1 MRNLRGFINYLFTIF
16 FFSFN
21 LCAQDENIVSI
32 EIINGSNNSKNS
44 IFFRGDFINV
54 RFDELSS
61 KIKNYYY
68 TFEHCDYNWEK
79 SILFKNEFIDGF
91 DDLRISNYQKSFNT
105 LQKFIN
111 YSFNIS
117 NKKLKISGNYI
128 LTVKDDFDNEVLKRK
143 FIIVNDYNIG
153 YIQISR
159 AKTNKIINTH
169 QNIKVTFNCIECFYE
184 NNADYKL
191 LVIKNNN
198 FNDYKIINKPTL
210 KTSKKLIYDN
220 IIFQGGDEYL
230 SFDTKNILSTS
241 NQIKKVLNGEIY
253 KTILY
258 DDLKEL
264 VYTYK
269 PDKNGEFIVNS
280 DNENNSRD
288 SDYTLV
294 NFTLNK
300 DNDFDENLFIVGR
313 FNNHD
318 LNEKYKLKKI
328 SKNKFG
334 INLKLKQ
341 GYYNYKYVKIEKG
354 ALKDI
359 SSFWQTENNYS
370 AILYQKKPTDRFY
383 KIIGFG
389 EKNSYKIVN

>member
-1 MRNLRGFINYLFTIF
+1 MINFKSLIKYKLIVF
-16 FFSFN
+16 F
-21 LCAQDENIVSI
+21 LCFDIYSQDDNIASI
-32 EIINGSNNSKNS
+32 ELISKSNNSNNF
-44 IFFRGDFINV
+44 IFFSSDFINV
-54 RFDELSS
+54 SFDELSS

-79 SILFKNEFIDGF
+79 STLFKNEFVEGF
-91 DDLRISNYQKSFNT
+91 DDLRIYNYQKSFNT

-128 LTVKDDFDNEVLKRK
+128 LTIKDDFKKEILKRK
-143 FIIVNDYNIG
+143 FIIVSDYNIG
-153 YIQISR
+153 DIQISR
-159 AKTNKIINTH
+159 AKANKIIDTH
-169 QNIKVTFNCIECFYE
+169 QSLKVTFNCIECFFE

-191 LVIKNNN
+191 LILKNNN
-198 FNDYKIINKPTL
+198 FNDYKIINKPTF

-220 IIFQGGDEYL
+220 VIFQGGNEYL
-230 SFDTKNILSTS
+230 SFDTKNIFSTN
-241 NQIKKVLNGEIY
+241 NQIKSVMNGPIY

-258 DDLKEL
+258 NDLKKNI
-264 VYTYK
+264 YSYN

-280 DNENNSRD
+280 DNENNSTD

-294 NFTLNK
+294 SFSLNRE
-300 DNDFDENLFIVGR
+300 NDINENLFIVGG

-318 LNEKYKLKKI
+318 IKEKYKLKKI

-341 GYYNYKYVKIEKG
+341 GYYNYKYVTIKNG
-354 ALKDI
+354 VLKDL
-359 SSFWQTENNYS
+359 SSFWETENDYS

-383 KIIGFG
+383 KIIGYG
-389 EKNSYKIVN
+389 KNNSYKIVN

>member
-1 MRNLRGFINYLFTIF
+1 MINFKSLIKYKLIVF
-16 FFSFN
+16 F
-21 LCAQDENIVSI
+21 LCFDIYSQDDNIASI
-32 EIINGSNNSKNS
+32 ELINKSNNSNNF
-44 IFFRGDFINV
+44 IFFSSDFINV
-54 RFDELSS
+54 SFDELSS

-79 SILFKNEFIDGF
+79 STLFKNEFVEGF

-128 LTVKDDFDNEVLKRK
+128 LTIKDDFKKEILKRK
-143 FIIVNDYNIG
+143 FIIVSDYNIG
-153 YIQISR
+153 DIQISR
-159 AKTNKIINTH
+159 AKANKIIDTH
-169 QNIKVTFNCIECFYE
+169 QSLKVTFNCIECFFE

-191 LVIKNNN
+191 LILKNNN
-198 FNDYKIINKPTL
+198 FNDYKIINKPTF

-220 IIFQGGDEYL
+220 VIFQGGNEYL
-230 SFDTKNILSTS
+230 SFDTKNIFSTS
-241 NQIKKVLNGEIY
+241 NQIKRVMNGPIY

-258 DDLKEL
+258 NDLKKN
-264 VYTYK
+264 VYSYN

-280 DNENNSRD
+280 DNENNSTD

-294 NFTLNK
+294 SFSLNRE
-300 DNDFDENLFIVGR
+300 NDINENLFIVGG

-318 LNEKYKLKKI
+318 IKEKYKLKKI

-341 GYYNYKYVKIEKG
+341 GYYNYKYVTIENG
-354 ALKDI
+354 VLKDL
-359 SSFWQTENNYS
+359 SSFWETENDYS

-383 KIIGFG
+383 KIIGYG
-389 EKNSYKIVN
+389 KNNSYKIVN

>member
-1 MRNLRGFINYLFTIF
+1 MINFKSLIKYKLIVF
-16 FFSFN
+16 F
-21 LCAQDENIVSI
+21 LCFDIYSQDDNIASI
-32 EIINGSNNSKNS
+32 ELISKSNNSNNF
-44 IFFRGDFINV
+44 IFFSSDFINV
-54 RFDELSS
+54 SFDELSS

-79 SILFKNEFIDGF
+79 STLFKNEFVEGF

-128 LTVKDDFDNEVLKRK
+128 LTIKDDFKKEILKRK
-143 FIIVNDYNIG
+143 FIIVSDYNIG
-153 YIQISR
+153 DIQISR
-159 AKTNKIINTH
+159 AKANKIIDTH
-169 QNIKVTFNCIECFYE
+169 QSLKVTFNCIECFFE

-191 LVIKNNN
+191 LILKNNN
-198 FNDYKIINKPTL
+198 FNDYKIINKPTF

-220 IIFQGGDEYL
+220 VIFQGGNEYL
-230 SFDTKNILSTS
+230 SFDTKNIFSTS
-241 NQIKKVLNGEIY
+241 NQIKRVINGPIY

-258 DDLKEL
+258 NDLKKN
-264 VYTYK
+264 VYSYN

-280 DNENNSRD
+280 DNENNSTD

-294 NFTLNK
+294 SFSLNRE
-300 DNDFDENLFIVGR
+300 NDINENLFIVGG

-318 LNEKYKLKKI
+318 IKEKYKLKKI

-341 GYYNYKYVKIEKG
+341 GYYNYKYVTIKNG
-354 ALKDI
+354 VLKDL
-359 SSFWQTENNYS
+359 SSFWETENDYS

-383 KIIGFG
+383 KIIGYG
-389 EKNSYKIVN
+389 KNNSYKIVN

>member
-1 MRNLRGFINYLFTIF
+1 MINFKSLIKYKLIVF
-16 FFSFN
+16 F
-21 LCAQDENIVSI
+21 LCFDIYSQDDNIASI
-32 EIINGSNNSKNS
+32 ELISKSNNSNNF
-44 IFFRGDFINV
+44 IFFSSDFINV
-54 RFDELSS
+54 SFDELSS

-79 SILFKNEFIDGF
+79 STLFKNEFVEGF

-128 LTVKDDFDNEVLKRK
+128 LTIKDDFKKEILKRK
-143 FIIVNDYNIG
+143 FIIVSDYNIG
-153 YIQISR
+153 DIQISR
-159 AKTNKIINTH
+159 AKANKIIDTH
-169 QNIKVTFNCIECFYE
+169 QSLKVTFNCIECFFE

-191 LVIKNNN
+191 LILKNNN
-198 FNDYKIINKPTL
+198 FNDYKIINKPTF

-220 IIFQGGDEYL
+220 VIFQGGNEYL
-230 SFDTKNILSTS
+230 SFDTKNIFSTS
-241 NQIKKVLNGEIY
+241 NQIKRVMNGPIY

-258 DDLKEL
+258 NDLKKNI
-264 VYTYK
+264 YSYN

-280 DNENNSRD
+280 DNENNSTD

-294 NFTLNK
+294 SFSLNRE
-300 DNDFDENLFIVGR
+300 NDINENLFIVGG

-318 LNEKYKLKKI
+318 IKEKYKLKKI

-341 GYYNYKYVKIEKG
+341 GYYNYKYVTIENG
-354 ALKDI
+354 VLKDL
-359 SSFWQTENNYS
+359 SSFWETENDYS

-383 KIIGFG
+383 KIIGYG
-389 EKNSYKIVN
+389 KNNSYKIVN

>member
-1 MRNLRGFINYLFTIF
+1 MINFKSLIKYKLIVF
-16 FFSFN
+16 F
-21 LCAQDENIVSI
+21 LCFDIYSQDDNIASI
-32 EIINGSNNSKNS
+32 ELISKSNNSNNF
-44 IFFRGDFINV
+44 IFFSSDFINV
-54 RFDELSS
+54 SFDELSS

-79 SILFKNEFIDGF
+79 STLFKNEFVEGF

-128 LTVKDDFDNEVLKRK
+128 LTIKDDFKKEILKRK
-143 FIIVNDYNIG
+143 FIIVSDYNIG
-153 YIQISR
+153 DIQISR
-159 AKTNKIINTH
+159 AKANKIIDTH
-169 QNIKVTFNCIECFYE
+169 QSLKVTFNCIECFFE

-191 LVIKNNN
+191 LILKNNN
-198 FNDYKIINKPTL
+198 FNDYKIINKPTF

-220 IIFQGGDEYL
+220 VIFQGGNEYL
-230 SFDTKNILSTS
+230 SFDTKNIFSTS
-241 NQIKKVLNGEIY
+241 NQIKRVMNGPIY

-258 DDLKEL
+258 NDLKKN
-264 VYTYK
+264 VYSYN

-280 DNENNSRD
+280 DNENNSTD

-294 NFTLNK
+294 SFSLNRE
-300 DNDFDENLFIVGR
+300 NDINENLFIVGG

-318 LNEKYKLKKI
+318 IKEKYKLKKI

-341 GYYNYKYVKIEKG
+341 GYYNYKYVTIENG
-354 ALKDI
+354 VLKDL
-359 SSFWQTENNYS
+359 SSFWETENDYS

-383 KIIGFG
+383 KIIGYG
-389 EKNSYKIVN
+389 KNNSYKIVN